1 MRQKNTK
8 EDKSQ
13 HMTNIILHGILA
25 KEFQPSF
32 RMKIHKAANVV
43 KAIDANRTSF
53 NKRIFDLAREGLNYT
68 IIVDGRKITELEELN
83 AQKEPQEI
91 HLVPLIVGA
100 GGVAL
105 VSAIVVAGGG
115 VVGAAGLV
123 GGAAFAAGLINAVVL
138 TAVSMGLQMLLA
150 PKPDAGP
157 PMSASTKALSESFS
171 FSNRANVA
179 SQGSPV
185 PVGYGR
191 LKVGS
196 QLIQMSIKSYPQ
208 ELESTVAMKQNVY
221 LPTTKLPNETEQ
233 SISSVVQ

>member
-1 MRQKNTK
+1 
-8 EDKSQ
+8 
-13 HMTNIILHGILA
+13 MTSIILHGILA

-32 RMKIHKAANVV
+32 RMEIRKAANVV
-43 KAIDANRTSF
+43 KAIDANRPSF
-53 NKRIFDLAREGLNYT
+53 NKRIFDLAKEGLNYT

-105 VSAIVVAGGG
+105 VSAVIVAGGG
-115 VVGAAGLV
+115 TIGAAGLV

-138 TAVSMGLQMLLA
+138 TAVSVGLQMLLA

-157 PMSASTKALSESFS
+157 PISAATKALSESFS
-171 FSNRANVA
+171 FSNKANVA
-179 SQGSPV
+179 SQGTPV

-208 ELESTVAMKQNVY
+208 ELESTIAMKQNSYVS
-221 LPTTKLPNETEQ
+221 TTKVENETEQ
-233 SISSVVQ
+233 SISSIAR